1 MANLIGLRDFDTK
14 SSKNYKRG
22 MAAAEAHMQDVLE
35 DDTLHAFIVGGGKT
49 NYRNT
54 FAREFR
60 ACTGIDSEMSEILW
74 DLFVGQWHIKFGH
87 RSPKHYLDAL
97 EIRRPPTPDEI
108 DKAWVH
114 ESASTDDARRYFGVA

>member
-1 MANLIGLRDFDTK
+1 MANLIGLSDFDTK
-14 SSKNYKRG
+14 SSKDYKRG
-22 MAAAEAHMQDVLE
+22 MAAVEAHMQNVLE

-60 ACTGIDSEMSEILW
+60 AVKALDSEMSEMLW
-74 DLFVGQWHIKFGH
+74 NLFVGQWHRKFDH

-97 EIRRPPTPDEI
+97 EIQRPPTQDEI
-108 DKAWVH
+108 DNGWVH
-114 ESASTDDARRYFGVA
+114 ESASSDAARRHFGVA